1 MKIVISDDYQDCV
14 RHLDCFARLTGH
26 TVDVH
31 TNTLDS
37 VDALAERFADAEA
50 IVMIRERTR
59 FDAALLERLPRLRLL
74 SQTAAGIAHVD
85 VDACNRLGIAVA
97 TGRGSPIAAAELS
110 WALVLA
116 GMRHLPQEV
125 AAMRAGRW
133 QTRLG
138 TAVNGRTLGIWGYGK
153 IGALMARYASAFDMR
168 VLVWGREGSQQRARA
183 DGLSVADSHEQLLAE
198 SDVLSLHM
206 RLADDNRG
214 LITATDLARM
224 KPDALL
230 VNTARAELIAPGA
243 LEAALDAGRPGR
255 AALDVYTQE
264 PLREHPLLERDNVIC
279 TPHLGYVEKDSYE
292 LYLGDAFD
300 NVVAFA
306 EGRPSGIVNPEVLG
320 KR

>member
-1 MKIVISDDYQDCV
+1 MNVVISDDYQDCV
-14 RHLDCFARLTGH
+14 RHLDCFQRLGAH
-26 TVDVH
+26 QVVVH
-31 TNTLDS
+31 TDTLTD
-37 VDALAERFADAEA
+37 VDALAARYADAEA

-59 FDAALLERLPRLRLL
+59 FDEALLARLPRLRLL
-74 SQTAAGIAHVD
+74 SQTAGGIAHVD
-85 VDACNRLGIAVA
+85 LDACTRRGIAVA
-97 TGRGSPIAAAELS
+97 TGRGSGIAAAELT

-153 IGALMARYASAFDMR
+153 IGALMARYATAFNMR
-168 VLVWGREGSQQRARA
+168 VLAWGREGSLERARA
-183 DGLSVADSHEQLLAE
+183 DGIAVAASREQLLAE
-198 SDVLSLHM
+198 SDVLSLHL
-206 RLADDNRG
+206 RLSEANQG
-214 LITATDLARM
+214 LITAADLALM

-255 AALDVYTQE
+255 AALDVYEHE
-264 PLREHPLLERDNVIC
+264 PLRQHALLARDNVIC

-292 LYLGDAFD
+292 LYFGDAFD

-306 EGRPSGIVNPEVLG
+306 NGTPANIANPSVL
-320 KR
+320 KAR